1 MGATGWAYGAHI
13 HFMVIQDKDGDGD
26 FDDDYPWGLTDPFKW
41 FGEGEDPWA
50 SFSWNGNTGNTSRY
64 LWIGDIYGFTG
75 TLTRSELNRVQ
86 TERFTY
92 VFPEDTFS
100 QDVQVEERG
109 GPVVR
114 VTDNL
119 VSIGSIS
126 ILTVRDFLGN
136 IISFLLRPFTLIIDF
151 SGFDLSRYNV
161 GSISIYSSED
171 GVNWSR
177 EETSVDLDNRQA
189 SAQISHLSYFA
200 LMAERLD
207 IIPPITNAS
216 LEGESGEVGWFRSD
230 VLFALTANDN
240 VGGLGVDYT
249 LYRVNDGDWR
259 GYQTP
264 ELFSEEGDYR
274 IEFYSVDKDEN
285 IEGVK
290 AIEFAIDKK
299 VPEARLFYDVQQK
312 QITGEGI
319 DDNETTVSKQP
330 GVGIEVTDLA
340 GNTLSISGTL
350 IESELQDSFETL
362 SLAYVDGLVVGP
374 LNRKLLIIDNLDD
387 SNEDNRYLLQR
398 WYVDYFPRIEITYK
412 PTTNKSSILLKELG
426 LPVQKE
432 KRDGL
437 VLLQVV
443 TSRGNLEI
451 EY

>member
-1 MGATGWAYGAHI
+1 
-13 HFMVIQDKDGDGD
+13 
-26 FDDDYPWGLTDPFKW
+26 
-41 FGEGEDPWA
+41 
-50 SFSWNGNTGNTSRY
+50 
-64 LWIGDIYGFTG
+64 
-75 TLTRSELNRVQ
+75 
-86 TERFTY
+86 
-92 VFPEDTFS
+92 
-100 QDVQVEERG
+100 
-109 GPVVR
+109 
-114 VTDNL
+114 
-119 VSIGSIS
+119 
-126 ILTVRDFLGN
+126 
-136 IISFLLRPFTLIIDF
+136 
-151 SGFDLSRYNV
+151 
-161 GSISIYSSED
+161 
-171 GVNWSR
+171 
-177 EETSVDLDNRQA
+177 
-189 SAQISHLSYFA
+189 
-200 LMAERLD
+200 MAERLD